1 LQLREEGL
9 AAHNV
14 GLMDQFQRLDVWLD
28 VACLF
33 KTRSE
38 AQKACSGGKVDV
50 NGVTAKPHRNVRAGD
65 SIVISRPFG
74 RKQTVTVR
82 SLADQHVPKADART
96 LYEDT
101 TPPLAPEEI
110 ALRRLERQWRAS
122 SRPVRTPNKRERR
135 ALRKLKEQD

>member
-1 LQLREEGL
+1 LHNSCL
-9 AAHNV
+9 AVHNV
-14 GLMDQFQRLDVWLD
+14 DVTDAFQRLDVWLD

-50 NGVTAKPHRNVRAGD
+50 NGATAKPHRNVRAGD

-82 SLADQHVPKADART
+82 GLAERHVPKAEARM

-101 TPPLAPEEI
+101 TPPLTVEEI

-122 SRPVRTPNKRERR
+122 ARPVRTPNKRERR
-135 ALRKLKEQD
+135 ALRKLKERD